1 MIDGWMTGSSVPSSG
16 KLPENMDHYLLL
28 LLLLPLSRNGMC
40 QQEEVCS
47 KSVINSCSDCIRSG
61 PYCAWCQQLN
71 FTKAGEQEAVRCDT
85 QAQLMGRGC
94 KEEEIISPVNSLT
107 IMKEDPLSVSFDH
120 GEPVQM
126 SPQQI
131 NLKLRPGLPTTFR
144 VSFRRAEGYPV
155 DLYYLMDLSN
165 SMKDDLANVKELGQ
179 DLFAALSKITER
191 AQIGFGAFVDKTVL
205 PYTNTNKEKL
215 ERPCDESDNQC
226 QAAFGYR
233 HVLRM
238 TPREDEFKKKV
249 AEQFISGNL
258 DSPEGSLDAMM
269 QAAVCGNKIGW
280 RNSSTRLIVLTTDAG
295 FHMAGDGKMAGIL
308 EPNDE
313 QCHMDNNLYTKSNEM
328 DYPSVGQLATALE
341 RNNIQ
346 PIFAVTKNVESVY
359 KDLSKMIPKSEVGV
373 LSSDS
378 KNVVQL
384 IETAYNSLS
393 SKVTVTHD
401 NLPDNVRV
409 VYTPI
414 CVHAGPAG
422 DRTGVCDN
430 VRVGQNISFDVT
442 VTADSCMEEKSFT
455 IRPLGIKDT
464 LTVTLST
471 KCECLCKD
479 PTDKAHPLCSN
490 RGSVNCG
497 ICSCMDGYVGQTC
510 ECSLGNKDEHSLRAS
525 CQRQNDTECE
535 GRGDCVCGRC
545 QCHSTN
551 QGSRYHG
558 KFCECDD
565 EHCENYQNKL
575 CGGNGDCKCG
585 VCKCFPGF
593 EGSACQCKVSEEG
606 CRTPNNTVCYGRG
619 DCKCNRCECKD
630 GYQRPQCQT
639 CLGCPD
645 PCQTKLNC
653 IECLGFDSGPL
664 KKNCAVACG
673 ENINYMMVD
682 NFALPGKECQQKDSE
697 GCWIK
702 FKLEQLFGEDN
713 YTAEIQKQRDCPEPP
728 SVTAI
733 IAGSLAAVAF
743 IGIILLMLIKLLIYM
758 KDLKEFRKFE
768 NEKKKSKWAEADNPL
783 FQNATTT
790 VANPTFT
797 GE

>member
-1 MIDGWMTGSSVPSSG
+1 VKVMQQNYVFTVCVIIFAV
-16 KLPENMDHYLLL
+16 
-28 LLLLPLSRNGMC
+28 MC

-47 KSVINSCSDCIRSG
+47 KSVINSCTDCIRSG

-71 FTKAGEQEAVRCDT
+71 FTKAGEQESVRCDT
-85 QAQLMGRGC
+85 QAQLMERGC
-94 KEEEIISPVNSLT
+94 KKEEIISPANNVT
-107 IMKEDPLSVSFDH
+107 IIKEDPLSVSFDNQ
-120 GEPVQM
+120 EPVQM
-126 SPQQI
+126 SPQKI

-144 VSFRRAEGYPV
+144 ISFRRVEGYPV

-165 SMKDDLANVKELGQ
+165 SMKDDLENVKELGR
-179 DLFAALSKITER
+179 DLFAALKKITEH

-215 ERPCDESDNQC
+215 QRPCDESDQYC

-233 HVLRM
+233 HVLSM
-238 TPREDEFKKKV
+238 TAKENEFKKKV
-249 AEQFISGNL
+249 ADQFISGNL

-295 FHMAGDGKMAGIL
+295 FHMAGDGKLAGIL
-308 EPNDE
+308 EPNDQ
-313 QCHMDNNLYTKSNEM
+313 QCHMENNLYTKSNEM
-328 DYPSVGQLATALE
+328 DYPSVGQLATELE
-341 RNNIQ
+341 KNNIQ
-346 PIFAVTKNVESVY
+346 PIFAVTKNVEDVY
-359 KDLSKMIPKSEVGV
+359 KELSKMIPKSEVGV

-414 CVHAGPAG
+414 CKYAGPAG
-422 DRTGVCDN
+422 DKNGVCDN
-430 VRVGQNISFDVT
+430 VHVAQTISFDVT
-442 VTADSCMEEKSFT
+442 VTADSCMEDTSFT

-471 KCECLCKD
+471 KCECQCKD
-479 PTDKAHPLCSN
+479 PNDKMHQLCTN
-490 RGSVNCG
+490 RGSIVCG
-497 ICSCMDGYVGQTC
+497 ICSCMESFIGQNC
-510 ECSLGNKDEHSLRAS
+510 ECSIGNKDEQSLRAS
-525 CQRQNDTECE
+525 CQRNNGTECE

-551 QGSRYHG
+551 QGGRYRG
-558 KFCECDD
+558 DFCECDD

-575 CGGNGDCKCG
+575 CGGNGKCDCGTCKCNAG
-585 VCKCFPGF
+585 Y
-593 EGSACQCKVSEEG
+593 EGSACQCKASREG
-606 CRTPNNTVCYGRG
+606 CLTKGNTVCNGRG
-619 DCKCNRCECKD
+619 RCICNRCDCKE
-630 GYQRPQCQT
+630 GYQRPQCLI

-645 PCQTKLNC
+645 PCQTKLDC
-653 IECLGFDSGPL
+653 IECLGFGSGPFG
-664 KKNCAVACG
+664 KICDTNCR
-673 ENINYMMVD
+673 NITYDMVD
-682 NFALPGKECQQKDSE
+682 NFAISGKECHQKDSE
-697 GCWIK
+697 GCWIT
-702 FKLEQLFGEDN
+702 FKLNQLVGEDN
-713 YTAEIQKQRDCPEPP
+713 YEAEILKQRDCPEPP
-728 SVTAI
+728 SVIPI
-733 IAGSLAAVAF
+733 IAGSIAGVAV
-743 IGIILLMLIKLLIYM
+743 IGIVLLMLIKMLIYM